1 MRVARILETSIY
13 GPDLDALERFYVD
26 VLGLE
31 PVARTPGRNV
41 ALRCDPT
48 AVLILFDAGVSG
60 APGGPFP
67 PHGARGAG
75 HVAFAV
81 PPAELPAWRERLAA
95 AGVAIEGEVGWSDGG
110 TSVYVRDP
118 AGNLVELAPPT
129 IWGGADE
136 RAATPV
142 AGPPAAAPAQ
152 APAAPRPRS
161 LLRHFI
167 AALAYRTQK
176 ALRGAPAG
184 FAEFRAGTHVRTPHE
199 LVWHMTGV
207 VGYARTML
215 RGGAYA
221 PPRLPTFEA
230 EVARFHDVLAA
241 LRDDLA
247 DPTLDARITDEQ
259 FLQGPLA
266 DAMTHAGQLA
276 LLRRL
281 AGAPVPSED
290 FIFADV
296 RADNVGADQPAP
308 AAPDAWW
315 RPDQPPQPPGP
326 APGSAD
332 PS

>member
-41 ALRCDPT
+41 ALRCDPP
-48 AVLILFDAGVSG
+48 AVLILFESR
-60 APGGPFP
+60 
-67 PHGARGAG
+67 H
-75 HVAFAV
+75 
-81 PPAELPAWRERLAA
+81 
-95 AGVAIEGEVGWSDGG
+95 
-110 TSVYVRDP
+110 
-118 AGNLVELAPPT
+118 
-129 IWGGADE
+129 
-136 RAATPV
+136 
-142 AGPPAAAPAQ
+142 
-152 APAAPRPRS
+152 
-161 LLRHFI
+161 LLQHCL
-167 AALAYRTQK
+167 AALACRTQK
-176 ALRGAPAG
+176 ALRGAPTG
-184 FAEFRAGTHVRTPHE
+184 FAEFRAGPHVRTPHE

-207 VGYARTML
+207 IGYARTML
-215 RGGAYA
+215 RGGTYA
-221 PPRLPTFEA
+221 PPRLATFDA

-247 DPTLDARITDEQ
+247 DATLRSRIADEQ
-259 FLQGPLA
+259 LLQGPLA
-266 DAMTHAGQLA
+266 DATTHAGQLA

-290 FIFADV
+290 FVFADV
-296 RADNVGADQPAP
+296 RATNVGVDQPEP

-326 APGSAD
+326 APGSQT